1 MRESFVVVT
10 EEGKYIFYSLSHIR
24 EHSKEMKCWNLS
36 AVSVRMNSFHLAEQ
50 VTTWCNEN
58 GALSEGDTSSCLE
71 GNQVNEVPES
81 SYNEA
86 DEISDELEE
95 HRESN
100 ETTEIDEQAPIC
112 NCPIGNTFYSY
123 GDVTLSNLN
132 ADNLPESSSIRDISN
147 SRLFTES
154 CGSVSSLSQSSTNS
168 ANNL

>member
-1 MRESFVVVT
+1 ME
-10 EEGKYIFYSLSHIR
+10 
-24 EHSKEMKCWNLS
+24 CWNLS

-50 VTTWCNEN
+50 ITTWCNEN
-58 GALSEGDTSSCLE
+58 GALTEGDSSFFPE
-71 GNQVNEVPES
+71 GSQVNEVPES
-81 SYNEA
+81 SDNEA
-86 DEISDELEE
+86 DEICDESEE

-112 NCPIGNTFYSY
+112 SCSIGNTFYSD